1 VVVIEQDMQAQE
13 QLRLQNKDKLDARM
27 IEQGVPPQEQHV
39 GHLWNGKHFNM
50 IQPKIMTV
58 ILNFILGE

>member
-1 VVVIEQDMQAQE
+1 VGMIEQDVQSQE
-13 QLRLQNKDKLDARM
+13 QQSAN
-27 IEQGVPPQEQHV
+27 
-39 GHLWNGKHFNM
+39 LWNGKHFNM